1 MIVFFKFIFQRNLWW
16 LSSCYLKK
24 LKHSL
29 WICWFFYF
37 RFELYNKISYSWK
50 QKLTPKSLE
59 NSKHYGK
66 FLGDRQRQA
75 RSFSICTILPK
86 SPKLITLSRNQNR
99 NNRST
104 RKSSEWPRLR
114 NVLKRHRYSILSNHS
129 PNVPPFIPWIS
140 SQKERHSR

>member
-1 MIVFFKFIFQRNLWW
+1 MIVFLIYFP
-16 LSSCYLKK
+16 KK
-24 LKHSL
+24 LMMVVL
-29 WICWFFYF
+29 ML
-37 RFELYNKISYSWK
+37 FEKKWSILYEFADSFIVVLNYNKISYLWK

-59 NSKHYGK
+59 SSKHYGK
-66 FLGDRQRQA
+66 FLADRQRQA

-99 NNRST
+99 KNRST
-104 RKSSEWPRLR
+104 RKSREWPQLR
-114 NVLKRHRYSILSNHS
+114 NVLKRHRYSILSSHN